1 MNEQPDPKKEGE
13 GTPEAAAAKQGPDAT
28 AAADAAK
35 AEAPAKAGDAE
46 APADAAKAEAKA
58 EAPAGDSSDKEAP
71 KAAKPAAPAKAD
83 GPKRPAAAAEK
94 AAAPKRP
101 AAAAKAGAGDGDV
114 PKGTYPKARKDDP
127 DRQKRI
133 EEAKKI
139 AAAKAAGAKGAAA
152 GAAKAAP
159 KKKKAAVPISKAEKP
174 VEPATSTQ
182 SYTRRDF
189 LRLGIWGGALL
200 FLGQISLFF
209 LDFFWPRRLGA
220 FGSRINIGPVEKFPL
235 GTVTAVDAGKFYLVH
250 VNDGLLAVYWTCTHL
265 GCTVPWQPDK
275 HPEHGGCFCCGCHG
289 SEFAVTGDYL
299 GGPAPRPLD
308 LFPVEVVDGEIW
320 VDTGTII
327 ERERYHPS
335 QATPV

>member
-1 MNEQPDPKKEGE
+1 MNEQSDPKKEGE
-13 GTPEAAAAKQGPDAT
+13 GTPEAAAAKPSPDAT
-28 AAADAAK
+28 AAADAAAAK
-35 AEAPAKAGDAE
+35 APAGAADAT
-46 APADAAKAEAKA
+46 ASADAAQAKA
-58 EAPAGDSSDKEAP
+58 SADASSEKETP
-71 KAAKPAAPAKAD
+71 KAAKPAAA
-83 GPKRPAAAAEK
+83 GK
-94 AAAPKRP
+94 AAGPKRP
-101 AAAAKAGAGDGDV
+101 AAAAKAGDGTGDV

-133 EEAKKI
+133 EEAKKL
-139 AAAKAAGAKGAAA
+139 AAAKAAGKGGAAA

-159 KKKKAAVPISKAEKP
+159 KKKAAVPASKAEKP
-174 VEPATSTQ
+174 VEPAASTQ
-182 SYTRRDF
+182 AYTRRDF

-200 FLGQISLFF
+200 FLGQVSLFF

-265 GCTVPWQPDK
+265 GCTVPWRPDK

-289 SEFAVTGDYL
+289 SEFSVTGDYL

-320 VDTGTII
+320 VDTGTVI
-327 ERERYHPS
+327 ERERYHPD
-335 QATPV
+335 QATPVSV

>member
-13 GTPEAAAAKQGPDAT
+13 GTPEAAAAKPGPDAAGAGAPEAKAQGD
-28 AAADAAK
+28 AAAQAGDAAK
-35 AEAPAKAGDAE
+35 PEAKADA
-46 APADAAKAEAKA
+46 PKAEA
-58 EAPAGDSSDKEAP
+58 EAGDSSEKEAP

-83 GPKRPAAAAEK
+83 GPKRPAAAA
-94 AAAPKRP
+94 
-101 AAAAKAGAGDGDV
+101 AAKAGAGAGDV

-133 EEAKKI
+133 EEAKKL

-152 GAAKAAP
+152 GAAKPAP
-159 KKKKAAVPISKAEKP
+159 KKKAAVPASKAEKP
-174 VEPATSTQ
+174 VEPAGSTQ
-182 SYTRRDF
+182 AYTRRDF

-265 GCTVPWQPDK
+265 GCTVPWRPDK

-289 SEFAVTGDYL
+289 SEFSITGDYL

-327 ERERYHPS
+327 ERERYHPD
-335 QATPV
+335 QATPVSV